1 MEKIPVINQVI
12 KDKRKE
18 LKITQ
23 EDFTKIINKGIST
36 VRRYDTGDIIP
47 ENTLILICDKL
58 NLNFYDLLKKQELE
72 NKRLQLKNYEK
83 LINKNEGN
91 LLFYGLKEMIDEKK
105 EKEEE
110 KRNNLTYSFNQLYSI
125 LYDEFYWN
133 LGKINKKES
142 LKNKKYFTEIDLKE
156 EKILVK
162 EIKTFINDEKEE
174 KYIDIFSID
183 NYENFLKELKD
194 YFNVKLAIMRKEKLK

>member
-83 LINKNEGN
+83 LINKNEGK

-183 NYENFLKELKD
+183 NYESFLKELKD

>member
-183 NYENFLKELKD
+183 NYESFLKELKD

>member
-162 EIKTFINDEKEE
+162 EIKTFINDEKED

-183 NYENFLKELKD
+183 NYESFLKELKD